1 MHFRNR
7 GIILCVIPS
16 LFAECARTESGSSE
30 PDACHQ
36 IYITVW
42 NYLQSN
48 QQRQEQI

>member
-30 PDACHQ
+30 PDASHQ

-42 NYLQSN
+42 NYYMSGHQP
-48 QQRQEQI
+48 QEET